1 MYLPEELDYI
11 KLLRLGREDGHGGDA
26 ARVAVLGHCTT
37 QYYAAALRG
46 LGKAAG
52 FPISTYEPE
61 YDTAHQTVLDE
72 GSPLYSFRPDFVV
85 FLTAVQALRRVLL
98 STPPA
103 NRGEVADREADDLAS
118 LIRRVAQIP
127 GVTVVV
133 NEFVMPYER
142 AWGNLSGRVEG
153 SLPNTVRR
161 VNERLRGIAAE
172 TPNLYTVDC
181 DYVASWLGKRA
192 WFDERLWVHSKSFCH
207 PEALPHVAGQAID
220 IFRAV
225 RGNGV
230 KCVALDLDNVLWGG
244 TVGDDGLDGLR
255 LGDLGDGEAYVEFQ
269 LWLRELQAR
278 GIILGV
284 CSKNDEDKARE
295 PFRSHSDMVLKEEDI
310 SCFIANWNDKAGNLR
325 ELAKRL
331 NIGLDSVVF
340 IDDSPFE
347 RNLVRELAPEA
358 CVPEM
363 PTDPAD
369 YVPYLESLNL
379 FETTQFSDED
389 RKRAEFYRANAL
401 RESEQHRFA
410 TVDDYLVSL
419 EAEAVVERFD
429 EQHLPRIA
437 QLVQRT
443 NQFNLTTI
451 RHSAEELRGFAKDPA
466 YLPLY
471 ATLRDRFGDNGLV
484 SVVIAKQDGS
494 ALDIV
499 TWLMSC
505 RVISRRL
512 EEFVLDHLVHAAKEA
527 GLGEIH
533 GRYVPSKKNGLV
545 ARHYEKLG
553 FRLVEELADGS
564 TTWTLSVADHVP
576 SGAPI
581 KQGCS
586 R

>member
-11 KLLRLGREDGHGGDA
+11 KLLRLGREDGHTGDA

-37 QYYAAALRG
+37 QYYSAALRG

-52 FPISTYEPE
+52 FPVTTYEPE
-61 YDTAHQTVLDE
+61 YDTAHQVILDE
-72 GSPLYSFRPDFVV
+72 DSALYLFRPHFVV
-85 FLTAVQALRRVLL
+85 FLTAVQALRRKLL
-98 STPPA
+98 STPPS
-103 NRGEVADREADDLAS
+103 NRGEMAEREADDLAS
-118 LIRRVAQIP
+118 LVGRVAQIP

-161 VNERLRGIAAE
+161 VNERLRSVAAA
-172 TPNLYTVDC
+172 TPNVCTVDC

-244 TVGDDGLDGLR
+244 TVGDDGVEGLR

-269 LWLRELQAR
+269 LWLKELQAR

-295 PFRSHSDMVLKEEDI
+295 PFRRHSDMVLKEADI
-310 SCFIANWNDKAGNLR
+310 SCFIANWKDKAGNLR
-325 ELAKRL
+325 DLAKRL

-340 IDDSPFE
+340 VDDSPFE

-363 PTDPAD
+363 PTDAAD

-389 RKRAEFYRANAL
+389 RKRTEFYRANAL
-401 RESEQHRFA
+401 RESEQQRFSN
-410 TVDDYLVSL
+410 VEEYLVSL
-419 EAEAVVERFD
+419 EAEAAVGRFD
-429 EQHLPRIA
+429 EEHLPRIA

-451 RHSAEELRGFAKDPA
+451 RHSAEELRGFAEDPT

-471 ATLRDRFGDNGLV
+471 ATLSDRFGDNGLV
-484 SVVIAKQDGS
+484 SVVIGKHNGTG
-494 ALDIV
+494 LDIV
-499 TWLMSC
+499 SWLMSC

-512 EEFVLDHLVHAAKEA
+512 EEFVLDHLVDATREA
-527 GLGEIH
+527 GLTEIR
-533 GRYVPSKKNGLV
+533 GRYVPTKKNGLV

-553 FRLVEELADGS
+553 FGLVEELPDGS
-564 TTWTLSVADHVP
+564 TTWALTVAEHVP

-581 KQGCS
+581 RQGGS

>member
-11 KLLRLGREDGHGGDA
+11 KLLRLGREDGQTGDA

-52 FPISTYEPE
+52 FPVTTYEPE
-61 YDTAHQTVLDE
+61 YDTTHQTVLDE
-72 GSPLYSFRPDFVV
+72 DSPLYSFRPDFVV
-85 FLTAVQALRRVLL
+85 FLTAVQALRRKLL
-98 STPPA
+98 STPA
-103 NRGEVADREADDLAS
+103 SSRAAVADHEADDLAS
-118 LIRRVAQIP
+118 LVRMVAQIP

-142 AWGNLSGRVEG
+142 AWGNLSGRIEG
-153 SLPNTVRR
+153 SLPNTVSR
-161 VNERLRGIAAE
+161 VNERLRSVAAE
-172 TPNLYTVDC
+172 TGNVYTIDC

-220 IFRAV
+220 MFRAV
-225 RGNGV
+225 RGKGV

-244 TVGDDGLDGLR
+244 VVGDDGVDGLR
-255 LGDLGDGEAYVEFQ
+255 LGDLGDGEAYVQFQ
-269 LWLRELQAR
+269 LWLKELQAR

-295 PFRSHSDMVLKEEDI
+295 PFRRHRDMVLKEADI

-325 ELAKRL
+325 DLAKRL

-340 IDDSPFE
+340 VDDSPFE

-358 CVPEM
+358 CVPEL

-410 TVDDYLVSL
+410 SVEEYLVSL
-419 EAEAVVERFD
+419 EAEAAVERFD
-429 EQHLPRIA
+429 EQHMPRIA

-451 RHSAEELRGFAKDPA
+451 RHSAEELQAFAEDPG
-466 YLPLY
+466 YLPFY

-484 SVVIAKQDGS
+484 SVVIGKRNGS
-494 ALDIV
+494 GLDIFS
-499 TWLMSC
+499 WLMSC

-512 EEFVLDHLVHAAKEA
+512 EEFVLDHLVDATKKA
-527 GLGEIH
+527 GLSEIR
-533 GRYVPSKKNGLV
+533 GRYVPTKKNGLV

-553 FRLVEELADGS
+553 FQLVDELPDGS
-564 TTWTLSVADHVP
+564 TSWALGVADHVP

-581 KQGCS
+581 KQGGS
-586 R
+586 G

>member
-11 KLLRLGREDGHGGDA
+11 KLLGLGREDGHTGDA
-26 ARVAVLGHCTT
+26 ARVAIVGHCTT

-52 FPISTYEPE
+52 FPVTTYEPE
-61 YDTAHQTVLDE
+61 YDTAHQMILDE

-98 STPPA
+98 PTPPS
-103 NRGEVADREADDLAS
+103 NRGEVAAREVDDLAS
-118 LIRRVAQIP
+118 LVGRVAQIP

-142 AWGNLSGRVEG
+142 AWGNLSGQVEG
-153 SLPNTVRR
+153 SLPSTVRR
-161 VNERLRGIAAE
+161 VNERLRSIASE
-172 TPNLYTVDC
+172 TPNVHTIDC

-244 TVGDDGLDGLR
+244 TVGDDGVDGLR
-255 LGDLGDGEAYVEFQ
+255 LGDLGDGEAYVGFQ
-269 LWLRELQAR
+269 LWLKELQAR

-284 CSKNDEDKARE
+284 CSKNDEHKARE
-295 PFRSHSDMVLKEEDI
+295 PFRRHSDMVLKEADI

-325 ELAKRL
+325 DLAQRL

-358 CVPEM
+358 CVPEI
-363 PTDPAD
+363 PSDPAD

-389 RKRAEFYRANAL
+389 RRRAEFYRANAR
-401 RESEQHRFA
+401 RENEQHRFA
-410 TVDDYLVSL
+410 SVDEYLVSL
-419 EAEAVVERFD
+419 EAEAAIERFD
-429 EQHLPRIA
+429 EPHLPRIA

-451 RHSAEELRGFAKDPA
+451 RHSAEELRAFAQDPA

-471 ATLRDRFGDNGLV
+471 ATLSDRFGDNGLV
-484 SVVIAKQDGS
+484 SVVIGKHNGS
-494 ALDIV
+494 GLDIIS
-499 TWLMSC
+499 WLMSC

-512 EEFVLDHLVHAAKEA
+512 EEFVLDHLVHAATEA
-527 GLGEIH
+527 GLGEIR
-533 GRYVPSKKNGLV
+533 GRYVPTKKNGLV
-545 ARHYEKLG
+545 AAHYEKLG
-553 FRLVEELADGS
+553 FRLLDELADGS
-564 TTWTLSVADHVP
+564 TAWALSVADHVP

-581 KQGCS
+581 KRGGS